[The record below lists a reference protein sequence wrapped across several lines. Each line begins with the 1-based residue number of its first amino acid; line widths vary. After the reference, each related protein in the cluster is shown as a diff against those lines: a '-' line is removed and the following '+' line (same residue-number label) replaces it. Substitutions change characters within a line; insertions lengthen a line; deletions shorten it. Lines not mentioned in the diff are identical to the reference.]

1 MPTPLRPS
9 LAPYEAYPLFEV
21 LQRTASRLPN
31 KTAVID
37 GDRTFTFA
45 QLDGQSDRFAA
56 ALSGL
61 GVEKGD
67 RAGLFVPNCA
77 EFVTAY
83 FGILKTGATVAPV
96 NAAYRSRELTHQL
109 DNSSVQGSRLASA
122 RSPGSRSRPPRPPWP
137 ENRNQHRPQRP
148 RHPEL

>member
-9 LAPYEAYPLFEV
+9 LAPYEAYPLFEA
-21 LQRTASRLPN
+21 LQRTASRLPD

-45 QLDGQSDRFAA
+45 QLDDQSDRFAA

-67 RAGLFVPNCA
+67 RVGLFVPNCA

-96 NAAYRSRELTHQL
+96 QRRLPRPRTHPPDRQL
-109 DNSSVQGSRLASA
+109 RRPGARIASGQPP
-122 RSPGSRSRPPRPPWP
+122 RGGSRPP
-137 ENRNQHRPQRP
+137 
-148 RHPEL
+148 